1 MSACPEFKRFKKVW
15 YVLDDRIEDMGNN
28 LDEWFIMA
36 LIQLTY

>member
-28 LDEWFIMA
+28 LDE
-36 LIQLTY
+36 